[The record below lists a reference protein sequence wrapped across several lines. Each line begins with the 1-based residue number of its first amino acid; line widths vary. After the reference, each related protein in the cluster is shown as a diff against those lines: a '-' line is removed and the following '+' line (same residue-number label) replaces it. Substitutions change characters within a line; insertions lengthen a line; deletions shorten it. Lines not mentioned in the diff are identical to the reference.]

1 MAIRLRRQGGGTS
14 SSASPVK
21 PSSLQYGEPAVSS
34 KGDLFIGNG
43 AGGVTELIS
52 ENGGQTI
59 NGDLNVG
66 GDLEVEGDLIAQLTQ
81 QIFLQIYPVGSIYM
95 STSSTDPRT
104 RFGGTWTQI
113 QGKFLIGV
121 DSSHRVNSTGG
132 SLTHS
137 HLTKEH
143 KLTANEIPPH
153 KHSISITTSTSGSHT
168 HRLQYSGTGNNGY
181 LPKNGIAGSLTN
193 GLDTTSSSQVPSNG
207 IFQDRTAGFEAAF
220 PALKQT
226 GSHTHTVSGWTDD
239 FLGPGH
245 GHTHGYTES
254 TSSLPPYYAV
264 YIWRRTA

>member
-14 SSASPVK
+14 SSASPIK
-21 PSSLQYGEPAVSS
+21 PSNLQYGEPAVSS

-95 STSSTDPRT
+95 STSSTNPRT
-104 RFGGTWTQI
+104 RFGGTWSQI

-137 HLTKEH
+137 HSTKEH
-143 KLTANEIPPH
+143 TLTLNEVPNHQHYIN
-153 KHSISITTSTSGSHT
+153 IVTSSAGSHT

-181 LPKNGIAGSLTN
+181 LPKNGTAGSLIN

-207 IFQDRTAGFEAAF
+207 IFQDRTAGSEADF

-226 GSHTHTVSGWTDD
+226 GSHVHTVSGETQGINGAG
-239 FLGPGH
+239 LGHSH
-245 GHTHGYTES
+245 GQTES
-254 TSSLPPYYAV
+254 ASSLPPYYAV

>member
-81 QIFLQIYPVGSIYM
+81 QIFLQIYPIGSIYM
-95 STSSTDPRT
+95 STSSTNPRT

-113 QGKFLIGV
+113 QGRFLIGV
-121 DSSHRVNSTGG
+121 DSSHAVNSTGG
-132 SLTHS
+132 SLTHT

-143 KLTANEIPPH
+143 TLSLNEIPNH
-153 KHSISITTSTSGSHT
+153 QHGIHITTSTSGSHT

-181 LPKNGIAGSLTN
+181 LPKNGTAGSLIN
-193 GLDTTSSSQVPSNG
+193 GLDTTTTAPSNG
-207 IFQDRTAGFEAAF
+207 IFQDRVSSVEAEF
-220 PALKQT
+220 PALKRT
-226 GSHTHTVSGWTDD
+226 GSHEHTISGETEGINGVG
-239 FLGPGH
+239 LPH
-245 GHTHGYTES
+245 SHGYTDS

>member
-21 PSSLQYGEPAVSS
+21 PSNLEYGEPAVSS

-95 STSSTDPRT
+95 STSSTNPRT

-137 HLTKEH
+137 HSTKEH
-143 KLTANEIPPH
+143 TLNINEIPDH
-153 KHSISITTSTSGSHT
+153 QHNIYLTTSTSGSHT

-181 LPKNGIAGSLTN
+181 LPKNGTAGSLIN
-193 GLDTTSSSQVPSNG
+193 GLDTTSSTSNG
-207 IFQDRTAGFEAAF
+207 IFQDRTWGGSEADF

-226 GSHTHTVSGWTDD
+226 GSHTHTVDGKTQGLAGGGAPHSHGQTD
-239 FLGPGH
+239 P
-245 GHTHGYTES
+245 
-254 TSSLPPYYAV
+254 TSFLPPYYAV

>member
-21 PSSLQYGEPAVSS
+21 PSNLEYGEPAVSS

-95 STSSTDPRT
+95 STSSTNPRT

-113 QGKFLIGV
+113 QGKFLMGV
-121 DSSHRVNSTGG
+121 DSSHAVNSTGG
-132 SLTHS
+132 SSTHS

-143 KLTANEIPPH
+143 TLSQNEIPNH
-153 KHSISITTSTSGSHT
+153 QHYFTATTSSSGSHT
-168 HRLQYSGTGNNGY
+168 HMLKYSGTGNNGY
-181 LPKNGIAGSLTN
+181 LPKNGTAGSLIN

-207 IFQDRTAGFEAAF
+207 IFQDRTSGSQANF
-220 PALKQT
+220 PALIQS
-226 GSHTHTVSGWTDD
+226 GSHVHTISGETQGLNGAGLPHSHGRTD
-239 FLGPGH
+239 
-245 GHTHGYTES
+245 S
-254 TSSLPPYYAV
+254 TSSMPPYYAV